1 MDARRA
7 CIFALHA
14 AAKWRL
20 KQKFLFSSS
29 QKNSRSKPSVVRKT
43 LATKTKAGDS
53 GKADSA
59 PPRKPGERVEKNSDV
74 GWNGRVIVA
83 TKDVA
88 WEEVGTARWRIA
100 RRIALNEVTARQ
112 SLDAGNKFPLN
123 SVTTSSEAKEGF
135 FLPKSDAK
143 NRKDSISPYATLNV
157 CSAKETADFLA
168 QFSLAFPVLSTKLL
182 ALHAP
187 LSKGAL
193 REREKLLST
202 KRTRGKKSRKV
213 YFIT

>member
-1 MDARRA
+1 MYFRA
-7 CIFALHA
+7 SCCSEVATEAEVSL
-14 AAKWRL
+14 
-20 KQKFLFSSS
+20 SSS

-59 PPRKPGERVEKNSDV
+59 PPRKPRERVERNSDV

-123 SVTTSSEAKEGF
+123 SVTTSSEAKEGVIHSNF
-135 FLPKSDAK
+135 CFV
-143 NRKDSISPYATLNV
+143 I
-157 CSAKETADFLA
+157 E
-168 QFSLAFPVLSTKLL
+168 
-182 ALHAP
+182 
-187 LSKGAL
+187 
-193 REREKLLST
+193 
-202 KRTRGKKSRKV
+202 
-213 YFIT
+213 